1 LTRLEDLLLGDD
13 GGPAVDGDDAVGA
26 RRLQEVAEQTGRDRS
41 RGAALRSRRECG
53 NQGMTAVIR

>member
-1 LTRLEDLLLGDD
+1 MVARA
-13 GGPAVDGDDAVGA
+13 AVDGDDAVGA